1 MSQLQSVLNEN
12 KERFILTNEEL
23 SSATDKAASSYKLLP
38 RTIVCIKEKEF
49 HYFRTFGLLLE
60 KSSELVKLGYE
71 LDTINSCVSG
81 VGFKLLALKPK
92 KLIKSDLTKMHNDIE
107 SDLLTIKA
115 TEKAAFVESLMVE
128 QKAKLIAEAE
138 TEAANKATKLA
149 QEISALIK

>member
-1 MSQLQSVLNEN
+1 MSELQSVLNEN
-12 KERFILTNEEL
+12 KDRFILTNEEL
-23 SSATDKAASSYKLLP
+23 STATDKAASSYKLLP

-92 KLIKSDLTKMHNDIE
+92 KLIKSDLAKMHNDIE
-107 SDLLTIKA
+107 TELLTIKECEKEA
-115 TEKAAFVESLMVE
+115 FVADLMSEQNSQILLDAETSAKEKAARL
-128 QKAKLIAEAE
+128 AE
-138 TEAANKATKLA
+138 
-149 QEISALIK
+149 EISALIK